1 MEITKA
7 TLQHL
12 DAICRITDQAKAQLA
27 GLGIDQWQR
36 GYPNRDAWID
46 DIEQSVA
53 YAAIENGQ
61 VLGAA
66 SILPGIEPS
75 YCEIEGAWHSD
86 TPYLSVHRVCVA
98 DGSKGKGIA
107 GLLFAHSF
115 RLAKEQGISSV
126 RIDTHRGNI
135 PMQHA
140 IAKSGFSYCGV
151 IHLVGGVDH
160 GHERIAFDRL
170 TDER

>member
-1 MEITKA
+1 MKLIPAAIE
-7 TLQHL
+7 HL

-27 GLGIDQWQR
+27 RLGLDQWQR
-36 GYPNRDAWID
+36 GYPNRDVWLADLAAGVAW
-46 DIEQSVA
+46 VA
-53 YAAIENGQ
+53 VEDGE
-61 VLGAA
+61 VLGAM
-66 SILPGIEPS
+66 SVLSEPDPS
-75 YCEIEGAWHSD
+75 YNIIDGAWHCD
-86 TPYLSVHRVCVA
+86 GPYLSVHRVCVSDA
-98 DGSKGKGIA
+98 RKGQGVA
-107 GLLFAHSF
+107 GCLFAHSF